1 MIEKLLFQSN
11 EQLYQLKIQNL
22 CLIEIIVQ
30 PNRIENLIMTKTQKI
45 PQFFED
51 PRRKTKERQKEKA
64 KAQMQKSLT
73 KWVSC

>member
-1 MIEKLLFQSN
+1 MIEKLFFQSN
-11 EQLYQLKIQNL
+11 EQLYQLKIQTL
-22 CLIEIIVQ
+22 CLIEILVQ

-45 PQFFED
+45 PQFLED
-51 PRRKTKERQKEKA
+51 PRKKRKERKKEKA